1 MAIQQLKDMGFGEAE
16 AEVALRE
23 TGGNVEQ
30 ALELL
35 LGGLPTPEKTGTG
48 TPKES
53 EWPELPKRTPAQA
66 APSSPSGYGKSDAKP
81 PGLGDEALG
90 ISLEAK
96 RRG

>member
-23 TGGNVEQ
+23 TGNVEQ

-35 LGGLPTPEKTGTG
+35 LTGGIPTEKTGTG
-48 TPKES
+48 TADPKES
-53 EWPELPKRTPAQA
+53 EWPELPKRTPAA
-66 APSSPSGYGKSDAKP
+66 TPSSPSGYGKSDAKP

-90 ISLEAK
+90 ISLEASS
-96 RRG
+96 